1 MELLRRECLAFA
13 NDGDAILTVEIGALD
28 RTIVLA
34 RNAHV
39 GPVNVS
45 GFNID
50 DDAIRDSSAAD
61 NDFSVRPVG
70 VSRMNPA
77 AACFEEK
84 QSACCRG
91 RRCAIWF
98 GNFGNTFHALISYFF
113 LKLSNGDILEILTFV
128 RLRVE
133 PTSCRLVLER
143 RLALSRWRDRAP
155 KRARS
160 QRPWF
165 PEATRNVFG

>member
-13 NDGDAILTVEIGALD
+13 NDGYAIRAIEINAFD

-50 DDAIRDSSAAD
+50 NDAVRNSTPGN
-61 NDFSVRPVG
+61 NDFSVRAVG

-77 AACFEEK
+77 AASFEEK
-84 QSACCRG
+84 QSASRCFAAGCTCC
-91 RRCAIWF
+91 F
-98 GNFGNTFHALISYFF
+98 
-113 LKLSNGDILEILTFV
+113 
-128 RLRVE
+128 
-133 PTSCRLVLER
+133 
-143 RLALSRWRDRAP
+143 
-155 KRARS
+155 
-160 QRPWF
+160 
-165 PEATRNVFG
+165 